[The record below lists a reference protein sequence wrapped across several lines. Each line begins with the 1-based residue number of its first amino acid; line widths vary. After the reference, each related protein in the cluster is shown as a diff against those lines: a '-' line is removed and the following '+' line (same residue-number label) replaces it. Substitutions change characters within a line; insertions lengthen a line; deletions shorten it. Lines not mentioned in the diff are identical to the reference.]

1 MERQTLGHFLFRLFG
16 EGWLDGRSSFILEAM
31 PHKGEKP
38 RSSTAKLFRSLKG
51 RFWVNQQ
58 DRPIVKVEAE
68 AIDTIRQ
75 ALAHLELSGISIV
88 LQFGRNTGT

>member
-31 PHKGEKP
+31 PHKGHQP

>member
-1 MERQTLGHFLFRLFG
+1 MERQTLGHFPFRLFG

-31 PHKGEKP
+31 PHKGHQP

-51 RFWVNQQ
+51 RFWVDQR
-58 DRPIVKVEAE
+58 DRLIMKGEAE
-68 AIDTIRQ
+68 VLDTIRQ
-75 ALAHLELSGISIV
+75 ALAHLELSSISIV